1 MKVAVI
7 GIGCIA
13 QVHIPSLLHCG
24 QEIVALCDCE
34 REKCEKAVQKYG
46 LEKSRIYTDY
56 IRMLDEVKPESVH
69 VCTPHYLH
77 AEMVCAC
84 LKRNI
89 NVICEKPL
97 AISLEQLGEIEKAVK
112 ESSAT
117 LGVCHQR
124 RYEMVMQEMKRCLAG
139 DEILTGNGN
148 LCWSR
153 NEAYYRSGEWRGTVA
168 QEGGGVMINQAL
180 HTLDLLLWFMG
191 MPSAVVA
198 NTANNTLQ
206 GVIEVE
212 DTASAIFYF
221 DDGKR
226 FVINA
231 TNGCNYSFHVS
242 LQFMSKTKNVAIVG
256 ETAIVNGEAQK
267 IAGENPF
274 YGKAEWGVGH
284 AKLIDHFYECLV
296 KGEKFPID
304 FYEGQ
309 KVVRLILA
317 MYESKS
323 KKVEVK

>member
-1 MKVAVI
+1 
-7 GIGCIA
+7 
-13 QVHIPSLLHCG
+13 
-24 QEIVALCDCE
+24 
-34 REKCEKAVQKYG
+34 
-46 LEKSRIYTDY
+46 
-56 IRMLDEVKPESVH
+56 
-69 VCTPHYLH
+69 
-77 AEMVCAC
+77 
-84 LKRNI
+84 
-89 NVICEKPL
+89 
-97 AISLEQLGEIEKAVK
+97 
-112 ESSAT
+112 
-117 LGVCHQR
+117 
-124 RYEMVMQEMKRCLAG
+124 MKRCLAG

-267 IAGENPF
+267 IAIARALYYDPQIMVLDEATSALDSQTELNILESVKNLSHKPTCIIITHRP
-274 YGKAEWGVGH
+274 A
-284 AKLIDHFYECLV
+284 ALDICDRILKL
-296 KGEKFPID
+296 
-304 FYEGQ
+304 
-309 KVVRLILA
+309 
-317 MYESKS
+317 ESGY
-323 KKVEVK
+323 VTQL